1 MRITGTTGTRERRVS
16 STLVRLFK
24 GVSICSLVVALGL
37 CPSESYLPHDAPL
50 PQDSLDNVL
59 RSGVLRVVCRVN
71 PSTFIVDE
79 HGPAGIEYEL
89 ARAFASHLG
98 VSLRV
103 TPAATIGDVYAALD
117 NGGADIAAVSLNR
130 PFRGPRHYHFSSPY
144 LQVEQ
149 LIVRRS
155 GTKKAVSIAD
165 LSGKRVMVLARSAA
179 AETMRRAQSNVPA
192 LHPIQATRI
201 DTFDMLKLLEAGK
214 IDFAA
219 VNANEL
225 YAHQGLFPSIEP
237 AFELN
242 AVEQMSWATVLR
254 ARNAR
259 LHLALQEFLAAQEK
273 SGEMDLLRER
283 FAGQLPDINRHAL
296 NAFAKRA
303 DRQLPHLEKLLRRIG
318 SEEGVDWRL
327 LAAISYQE
335 SHWNPKAVSRT
346 GVVGMMMLT
355 EATAGDLGVTDRSD
369 MVQSLRGGA
378 RYFRQLQDQMPADI
392 TQPDRAWF
400 ALAAYNM
407 GVAHLEDARI
417 LAETQ
422 GLDPD
427 RWSDVRLQ
435 LPLLARPKWYSR
447 TRYGAARGYEAAN
460 FVDSVRDY
468 HRFLVHRG
476 KENPFRM
483 AMNLAIKQDTPPERS

>member
-1 MRITGTTGTRERRVS
+1 M
-16 STLVRLFK
+16 
-24 GVSICSLVVALGL
+24 
-37 CPSESYLPHDAPL
+37 
-50 PQDSLDNVL
+50 
-59 RSGVLRVVCRVN
+59 
-71 PSTFIVDE
+71 
-79 HGPAGIEYEL
+79 
-89 ARAFASHLG
+89 
-98 VSLRV
+98 
-103 TPAATIGDVYAALD
+103 
-117 NGGADIAAVSLNR
+117 AAVSLNR

-144 LQVEQ
+144 LQIEQ
-149 LIVRRS
+149 LIVQRS
-155 GTKKAVSIAD
+155 GTRKPASIAD
-165 LSGKRVMVLARSAA
+165 LSGRRVMVLARSAA
-179 AETMRRAQSNVPA
+179 AETLRRAQSEMPS

-201 DTFDMLKLLEAGK
+201 DTFDMLRLLEAGK

-225 YAHQGLFPSIEP
+225 YAHQGLFPSIEA

-242 AVEQMSWATVLR
+242 AVEQMSWATLLR

-259 LHLALQEFLAAQEK
+259 LHLALQEFLALHER

-296 NAFAKRA
+296 NAFARRVDK
-303 DRQLPHLEKLLRRIG
+303 QLPRLEKLLRLIG
-318 SEEGVDWRL
+318 KQEGVDWRL

-346 GVVGMMMLT
+346 GVIGMMMLT
-355 EATAGDLGVTDRSD
+355 AATAGDLGVTDRGD

-378 RYFRQLQDQMPADI
+378 RYFRQLQDHLPADI

-417 LAETQ
+417 LAEKQ

-427 RWSDVRLQ
+427 RWSDVRRQ
-435 LPLLARPKWYSR
+435 LPLLARRDWYSR

-476 KENPFRM
+476 QENPFRV
-483 AMNLAIKQDTPPERS
+483 AMNLANKQGMPPERS